1 MERTF
6 AMVKPDGVQRG
17 LVGGI
22 LARFEQRGLKLVGL
36 KMLLIPREMA
46 EGHYGEHQGKP
57 FFGPLVDF
65 ITSGPVVAMVLEGKQ
80 AVTTVRDMMGATDPL
95 KAAPGT
101 IRGSFGMDVGRN
113 VVHGSDSLAS
123 AEREIGL
130 FFRPEELID
139 YGRSIDT
146 WFYE

>member
-17 LVGGI
+17 LAGGI
-22 LARFEQRGLKLVGL
+22 LSRFEQRGLKLVGL

-46 EGHYGEHQGKP
+46 EGHYGEHRDKP

-65 ITSGPVVAMVLEGKQ
+65 ITSGPVMAMVLEGKQ

-101 IRGSFGMDVGRN
+101 IRGSFGLDVGRN
-113 VVHGSDSLAS
+113 VVHGSDSPVS

-139 YGRSIDT
+139 YSRSIDT
-146 WFYE
+146 WLYE

>member
-17 LVGGI
+17 LAGGI
-22 LARFEQRGLKLVGL
+22 LVRFEQRGLKLVGL
-36 KMLLIPREMA
+36 KMLLISREMA
-46 EGHYGEHQGKP
+46 EGHYGEHRGKP

-101 IRGSFGMDVGRN
+101 IRGSFGLDVGRN
-113 VVHGSDSLAS
+113 VVHGSDSPAS

-139 YGRSIDT
+139 YSRSIDT
-146 WFYE
+146 WLYE